1 MDIFADIYDITRY
14 LRYYYP
20 LEFITTALN
29 IFEGKEEKSLA
40 IIDYAQKRGIPISP
54 IKFRHSIAKYSFDKE
69 TTTIFKGISSIK
81 FMNET
86 VANEMYE
93 LCNNEYSDFIELIN
107 DLETKTSINARQMN
121 ILIDLDFF
129 EEFGDANK
137 LKEQYEIYQ
146 TFFGRKQIYKRD
158 VESMGLTLDM
168 VRPYSNNETEKMFR
182 ELNSLGLTKILAQN
196 VQYTPRKLGDVIS
209 AQITHLGYITI
220 MDDRYRGMAAV
231 LSVDTKYSPKLK
243 MYSLKNGTTLDC
255 KIDKRTFSKMPLNN
269 GDIVRIMGTKKKP
282 KSRKNADGK
291 WEDVPGTSELWITKY
306 VKAQNL

>member
-1 MDIFADIYDITRY
+1 
-14 LRYYYP
+14 
-20 LEFITTALN
+20 
-29 IFEGKEEKSLA
+29 
-40 IIDYAQKRGIPISP
+40 
-54 IKFRHSIAKYSFDKE
+54 
-69 TTTIFKGISSIK
+69 
-81 FMNET
+81 MNET

-93 LCNNEYSDFIELIN
+93 LRNNEYSDFIELIY

-137 LKEQYEIYQ
+137 LKEQY
-146 TFFGRKQIYKRD
+146 

-255 KIDKRTFSKMPLNN
+255 KIDKRTFNKMPLSN

-291 WEDVPGTSELWITKY
+291 WEDVPDTSELWITKY
-306 VKAQNL
+306 IKTQNL